1 MKRRNKM
8 KKLLITLIG
17 AGVLMNSAFAEEV
30 KIDNVPLAA
39 TIQEAHGESTE
50 NTVEAPK
57 KKKVAKK
64 TKKVKKANKVT
75 Q

>member
-1 MKRRNKM
+1 M

-30 KIDNVPLAA
+30 TIDNVPLTA

-50 NTVEAPK
+50 NIEAPK

-64 TKKVKKANKVT
+64 SKKVKKVTKVT
-75 Q
+75 K